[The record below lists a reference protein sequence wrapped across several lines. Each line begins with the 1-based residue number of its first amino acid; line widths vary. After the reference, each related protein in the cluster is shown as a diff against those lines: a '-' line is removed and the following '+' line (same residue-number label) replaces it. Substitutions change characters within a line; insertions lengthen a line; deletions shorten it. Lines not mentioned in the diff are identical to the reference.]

1 MTHIAFA
8 DRAGAIRFGRRW
20 RAWANCQ
27 SAGMASSPPCMT
39 LLSALARLAHDNETW
54 LVPGVSEAKADDA
67 ALAAVVAIVEAVE
80 TLLKER
86 VMTPP
91 GLTRRLAARKL
102 VAARLATDPVVD
114 CERAASGRNG
124 KRADSVR
131 WMETDWRHNL
141 CAAARLPATSR
152 LAPLYLAIGDIE
164 AALCAG

>member
-1 MTHIAFA
+1 
-8 DRAGAIRFGRRW
+8 
-20 RAWANCQ
+20 
-27 SAGMASSPPCMT
+27 
-39 LLSALARLAHDNETW
+39 
-54 LVPGVSEAKADDA
+54 
-67 ALAAVVAIVEAVE
+67 
-80 TLLKER
+80 
-86 VMTPP
+86 MTPP
-91 GLTRRLAARKL
+91 DLTRRLAARKL

-131 WMETDWRHNL
+131 WMETNWRHNL